1 MSSRATRRSTRSPA
15 VPSATAQCP
24 KPWCPP
30 PRPSSS
36 VRLRGRWRNRRRAPC
51 SPGYRRS
58 QYSTTT
64 VPAGMRAHSALHG
77 QRQIPYRA
85 CPAWRSSSA
94 SDLVCGVSRVLR
106 SMTPGNQPSARL
118 KSTIGYRRLLH
129 ETNLR
134 SETQDAIRRITGK
147 AGLYSTLA
155 FSRRNL
161 EFVSWVDLLRNSPT
175 LDEGFFVVGLPDS
188 LDLFG
193 RNTMHSFTAPARKP
207 AVHRLAVNGQVKA
220 RAHLARRVAP
230 GGPAALCVLA
240 LALMT
245 VGVTTARAQDTSGGS
260 GTIMIAGPAETNPAA
275 VVTMAKDA
283 GMTVDGTGGQS
294 ASPVQPVR
302 TSHPAGYAAA
312 THAADAAMRAA
323 AQALDAHADAADA
336 SSSSA
341 DTSGFIVIPG
351 PGEANTAKPM
361 AAAPRLAMSPS
372 RTAAASNDAPDA
384 GGMIEIPGNGEPK
397 APTSI
402 SNVGNNA
409 RAPTADTL
417 PRVTTS
423 SRDVMPVVVATDGS
437 ASVQGTPRI
446 ASRGF
451 QARPI
456 AAAPATPVAGMMSV
470 SMRTPAPI
478 HAPLQPAPAM
488 AGAPNQLT
496 QDGDSVRAA
505 ALVFLTQQA
514 AGLPGKADITVTP
527 VFPRGLAACSTLEPF
542 LPAGSRLWGRTTV
555 GVRCAGE
562 RPWTLYLQAR
572 VSVMATY
579 FVAARAVAP
588 GEVLTAADLVPRD
601 GDLTAMPL
609 AIVTDPSQA
618 VGAVTLSRLA
628 AGLPRAVTT
637 SPLPRL
643 VTDP

>member
-1 MSSRATRRSTRSPA
+1 
-15 VPSATAQCP
+15 
-24 KPWCPP
+24 
-30 PRPSSS
+30 
-36 VRLRGRWRNRRRAPC
+36 
-51 SPGYRRS
+51 
-58 QYSTTT
+58 
-64 VPAGMRAHSALHG
+64 
-77 QRQIPYRA
+77 
-85 CPAWRSSSA
+85 
-94 SDLVCGVSRVLR
+94 
-106 SMTPGNQPSARL
+106 
-118 KSTIGYRRLLH
+118 
-129 ETNLR
+129 
-134 SETQDAIRRITGK
+134 
-147 AGLYSTLA
+147 
-155 FSRRNL
+155 
-161 EFVSWVDLLRNSPT
+161 
-175 LDEGFFVVGLPDS
+175 
-188 LDLFG
+188 
-193 RNTMHSFTAPARKP
+193 MHSFTAPARKP
-207 AVHRLAVNGQVKA
+207 AVHRPAANGLVKG
-220 RAHLARRVAP
+220 RAHRAHRARRFAQS
-230 GGPAALCVLA
+230 GPAALCVLA
-240 LALMT
+240 LALLT
-245 VGVTTARAQDTSGGS
+245 AGVTTARAQETGGGGGS

-283 GMTVDGTGGQS
+283 GMTVDAGATQS
-294 ASPVQPVR
+294 ASPAQPVR

-312 THAADAAMRAA
+312 AHAADAAMRAA

-336 SSSSA
+336 SSSSV
-341 DTSGFIVIPG
+341 DTSGLIVIPG
-351 PGEANTAKPM
+351 PGEAKAAKPM
-361 AAAPRLAMSPS
+361 APAPRVAMAMTPS

-402 SNVGNNA
+402 SNVGSNAGSNA
-409 RAPTADTL
+409 RVAAADTL

-478 HAPLQPAPAM
+478 RAPLQPAPAM

-555 GVRCAGE
+555 GVRCSGE

-588 GEVLTAADLVPRD
+588 GEVLTAADLIPRD

-628 AGLPRAVTT
+628 AGLPLRTDMLRGAGAVVIGQSVHVVT
-637 SPLPRL
+637 SGAGFSISAEGSAMNNAAPGQQVRVKTAGGQIISGIVKDGSTVEIQL
-643 VTDP
+643 

>member
-1 MSSRATRRSTRSPA
+1 
-15 VPSATAQCP
+15 
-24 KPWCPP
+24 
-30 PRPSSS
+30 
-36 VRLRGRWRNRRRAPC
+36 
-51 SPGYRRS
+51 
-58 QYSTTT
+58 
-64 VPAGMRAHSALHG
+64 
-77 QRQIPYRA
+77 
-85 CPAWRSSSA
+85 
-94 SDLVCGVSRVLR
+94 
-106 SMTPGNQPSARL
+106 
-118 KSTIGYRRLLH
+118 
-129 ETNLR
+129 
-134 SETQDAIRRITGK
+134 
-147 AGLYSTLA
+147 
-155 FSRRNL
+155 
-161 EFVSWVDLLRNSPT
+161 
-175 LDEGFFVVGLPDS
+175 LDEGFLVFGLPDS

-207 AVHRLAVNGQVKA
+207 AVHRLAANGLVKG
-220 RAHLARRVAP
+220 RAHVARRVAP
-230 GGPAALCVLA
+230 SGPVALCVLA
-240 LALMT
+240 LALLT
-245 VGVTTARAQDTSGGS
+245 AGVTTARAQETTGGS

-283 GMTVDGTGGQS
+283 GMTVDGNASQS
-294 ASPVQPVR
+294 ASAAQPVR

-312 THAADAAMRAA
+312 AHAADAAMRAA
-323 AQALDAHADAADA
+323 AQALNAHADAADA
-336 SSSSA
+336 SSSSV
-341 DTSGFIVIPG
+341 DTSGLIVIPG
-351 PGEANTAKPM
+351 PGEAKAAKPM
-361 AAAPRLAMSPS
+361 AAAPRLAMTPS

-397 APTSI
+397 APTTISNAG
-402 SNVGNNA
+402 SNVGNSA
-409 RAPTADTL
+409 RAPAADTL
-417 PRVTTS
+417 PRVTAS

-437 ASVQGTPRI
+437 ASVQGTPRF

-478 HAPLQPAPAM
+478 RAPLQPAPAM

-555 GVRCAGE
+555 GVRCSGD

-579 FVAARAVAP
+579 YLSARAVAP
-588 GEVLTAADLVPRD
+588 GEVLTAADLIPRD
-601 GDLTAMPL
+601 GDLTTMPQ

-618 VGAVTLSRLA
+618 VGAVTLSRIA
-628 AGLPRAVTT
+628 AGLPLRTDMLRGAGAVVIGQSVHVVT
-637 SPLPRL
+637 SGAGFSISAEGSVMNNAAPGQQVRVKTAGGQIISGIVKDGSTVEIQL
-643 VTDP
+643 